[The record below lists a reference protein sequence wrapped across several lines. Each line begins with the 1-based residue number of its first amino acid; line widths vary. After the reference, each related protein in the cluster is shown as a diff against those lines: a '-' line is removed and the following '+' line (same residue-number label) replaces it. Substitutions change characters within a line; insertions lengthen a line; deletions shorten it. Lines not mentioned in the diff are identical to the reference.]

1 MRKTAWTFASVVTI
15 AVLAMGAFV
24 MPPSTTIEPVATEL
38 VAGDAELRP
47 GTAALRA
54 TINPETGEIEISSK
68 APESTLDIQTVE
80 SLRRDTEGLKPVV
93 HPNGAVSVNLE
104 GRFQSVSVVRIDKN
118 GKRIVCTEDADH
130 VEKVIQRETTAD
142 SEKAQTPEV
151 R

>member
-1 MRKTAWTFASVVTI
+1 
-15 AVLAMGAFV
+15 MGAFV
-24 MPPSTTIEPVATEL
+24 MPTPTPGENGFVADDT
-38 VAGDAELRP
+38 AIQP

-68 APESTLDIQTVE
+68 APKTTLDIQTVE

-118 GKRIVCTEDADH
+118 GKRIVCTEDAGEI
-130 VEKVIQRETTAD
+130 EKAIREETAAD